1 MNDMLRSFMEM
12 FGLLRMNPEVQ
23 EVLEYDSTPG
33 YSIIFF
39 IMLFVVV
46 LAYATQ
52 YHIID
57 RPSFSKRRHLL
68 GMMGLTASVV
78 FTSSILYGMYQ
89 HPLSFFE
96 ILPSAM
102 AATIWSVIAL
112 FLLTQSPVPRRFSTN
127 CRFTKLI

>member
-1 MNDMLRSFMEM
+1 MNDILRSIMEM

-33 YSIIFF
+33 YTIIFF
-39 IMLFVVV
+39 TMLFVVV
-46 LAYATQ
+46 LAYAIQ

-57 RPSFSKRRHLL
+57 RPSFSKRRHLVI
-68 GMMGLTASVV
+68 MMACAAAAV
-78 FTSSILYGMYQ
+78 FTSAVLYGMYQ

-96 ILPSAM
+96 ILPSALS
-102 AATIWSVIAL
+102 ATIWSVVAM
-112 FLLTQSPVPRRFSTN
+112 FLLTQSPIPRGFSTN